1 MKLKHHSLKI
11 LTVVISLT
19 AYLCSFPGL
28 GNAGI
33 VCFGDDG
40 HVSIKSTAT
49 PSLPVQNTTVTDHS
63 FKGEEDDHCED
74 QCNSCIDFP
83 LSFTTAHQNTC
94 KNKYVFKLERN
105 LLYKPDTQILQ
116 VITALIGYS
125 PPPEHPQIIDTAI
138 TSLRTIVLLV

>member
-28 GNAGI
+28 GNASI

-40 HVSIKSTAT
+40 HVSIESTAA
-49 PSLPVQNTTVTDHS
+49 PSLPAYNTTVTDHS
-63 FKGEEDDHCED
+63 FKDEEDDHCED
-74 QCNSCIDFP
+74 QCNSCLDFP
-83 LSFTTAHQNTC
+83 LSFSTENQTTREDN
-94 KNKYVFKLERN
+94 YILDLEKN
-105 LLYKPDTQILQ
+105 LLFTPGTVIFQ

-125 PPPEHPQIIDTAI
+125 PPPEHPQIINTAI